1 MASDM
6 EIIEDGIE
14 GTLKPIKLNHKEFY
28 EILINNPEGLMLNI
42 INIGDPFISNYQD
55 KNNRSNKNKMAF
67 FIDYEFKLKGITYN
81 IGISYSLGYPLGSD
95 IKGKYIIND
104 IDLLRLLRLV
114 IDDLDK
120 YLNIR
125 LTFNKIK
132 EKLTGLSFIMSIESH
147 TNKNNDT
154 YYKLKPLTLIK
165 EV

>member
-14 GTLKPIKLNHKEFY
+14 GTLKPIKLDYDEFY
-28 EILINNPEGLMLNI
+28 KILLDNPEGLILKI
-42 INIGDPFISNYQD
+42 INIGTPFISQYQD

-67 FIDYEFKLKGITYN
+67 YIDYEFKYKGITYN
-81 IGISYSLGYPLGSD
+81 KGVSYALGYPLGSD

-120 YLNIR
+120 YLKIR

-132 EKLTGLSFIMSIESH
+132 EKLKDLEFIMLIESH
-147 TNKNNDT
+147 TNKNNNT
-154 YYKLKPLTLIK
+154 YYKLKPIELIK